1 MMERRE
7 GAQGMFL
14 CAPFFMVKEMFTAQ
28 QKRVMLMPFIKKG
41 LELKMS
47 ATKMYEQIRGTV
59 LGIRKKDFLGLVREI
74 KGLRERAEDTI
85 KYTRTEYLFPKGV
98 DVVDWNLQRPILSR
112 FKVQFEREERPRHYS
127 IYYDSPVTARRA
139 IDDLLS
145 LLEEYPEDYQTEDE
159 WGPKRILSI
168 ETLPTAVSREFSPGW
183 LKKRFGF

>member
-14 CAPFFMVKEMFTAQ
+14 CGPFFMVKEMFTAQ

-47 ATKMYEQIRGTV
+47 ATKMYEQIRGTA

-74 KGLRERAEDTI
+74 KGLQERAEDTI

-98 DVVDWNLQRPILSR
+98 DVVDWNLRRPILAR
-112 FKVQFEREERPRHYS
+112 FKVQFEREEKPRYYS
-127 IYYDSPVTARRA
+127 IYYDSPVTFRQAKG
-139 IDDLLS
+139 DLLAM
-145 LLEEYPEDYQTEDE
+145 LGEYPEEYQTEDE
-159 WGPKRILSI
+159 WGLKRIMSVEPLA
-168 ETLPTAVSREFSPGW
+168 TAVSREFSPGW

>member
-14 CAPFFMVKEMFTAQ
+14 CAPLYMPKEIFTSQ
-28 QKRVMLMPFIKKG
+28 QKRSLLMPFIKKG

-85 KYTRTEYLFPKGV
+85 KYTRTEYLFPEGV
-98 DVVDWNLQRPILSR
+98 DVVDWKMKRPFLYR
-112 FKVQFEREERPRHYS
+112 FSVQYEGVEKPRYYS
-127 IYYDSPVTARRA
+127 IYYDSPVTAREA
-139 IDDLLS
+139 ESKLWS
-145 LLEEYPEDYQTEDE
+145 FLEEEPEDYLEALE
-159 WGPKRILSI
+159 LAGKRIISV
-168 ETLPTAVSREFSPGW
+168 EHRPTAVSREFSPGW